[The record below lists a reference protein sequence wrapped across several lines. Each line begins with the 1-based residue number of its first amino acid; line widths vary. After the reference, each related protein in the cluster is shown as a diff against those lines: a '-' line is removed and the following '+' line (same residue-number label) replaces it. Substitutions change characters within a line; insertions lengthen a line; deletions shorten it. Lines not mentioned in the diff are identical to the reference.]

1 VDTHI
6 YTGYRIPT
14 QYDSMIGKLITW
26 GEDRDR
32 ARRRMMGALREA
44 VITGIETT
52 MPFHLQVLAHPA
64 FVAGDVN
71 TRFLERMAES
81 EKEPETET
89 VAGGA

>member
-1 VDTHI
+1 
-6 YTGYRIPT
+6 
-14 QYDSMIGKLITW
+14 
-26 GEDRDR
+26 
-32 ARRRMMGALREA
+32 
-44 VITGIETT
+44 
-52 MPFHLQVLAHPA
+52 VLAHPA